1 MESKSCLQDPA
12 SSSADRVVWRIAP
25 GIKFLASKL
34 RVGNF
39 RILNN
44 SSLPV
49 YFGLEGIYSLLTRIS
64 IQNLEGS
71 EIDSLFGDA
80 LQMAG
85 VRLLTAENAQEYSIN
100 RQLAQNMCCSV
111 TTPSLSQIA
120 LTEKVNTDSA
130 TFLSAYIDISAML
143 SYLKQRVIID
153 EGMIIQL
160 ELNVP
165 SFVQNGY
172 SFDRPPCLMFD
183 EVISNLEADKA
194 PVYVFPTIISE
205 RLAIP
210 VSSNTPGVIANTFQR
225 RLNSYYGQ
233 YLQRM
238 YFALISDPNDPTGT
252 NGFSEYN
259 LAYAAT
265 DENLLIYVDG
275 RLLIPGPSSINTPAK
290 KLAYATDFNG
300 PICLPGLWS
309 YYPDVSAYGTTGL
322 NPNLYGLTNPNTGV
336 KMSGVLSFGCIK
348 IAQFITNDLTI
359 EYSASLSGPQNSY
372 VYLSLM
378 TECLRTYN
386 KETGIVSNLQM
397 PPTINTI

>member
-1 MESKSCLQDPA
+1 MESKTILQDPA
-12 SSSADRVVWRIAP
+12 SSSSDRTIWRIAP
-25 GIKFLASKL
+25 GVKFMAAKL

-49 YFGLEGIYSLLTRIS
+49 YFGTEGIYSLLTRIS
-64 IQNLEGS
+64 IQNLEGT

-80 LQMAG
+80 LLMAA
-85 VRLLTAENAQEYSIN
+85 VRLLSAENAQEYSIN
-100 RQLAQNMCCSV
+100 RQLAQNMCCSI

-130 TFLSAYIDISAML
+130 TMLSAYIDISAML

-153 EGMIIQL
+153 EGLIIQL
-160 ELNVP
+160 EWNVP

-172 SFDRPPCLMFD
+172 SYDRPPCLMFD

-194 PVYVFPTIISE
+194 PVYVYPTIISE

-210 VSSNTPGVIANTFQR
+210 VSSTTPGVVSNTFQR

-238 YFALISDPNDPTGT
+238 YFALITDPLDSGSSISP
-252 NGFSEYN
+252 YN
-259 LAYAAT
+259 LAYAAL
-265 DENLLIYVDG
+265 DESLLLYVDG
-275 RLLIPGPSSINTPAK
+275 RLLIPGPSSVNTPAK

-300 PICLPGLWS
+300 PLCLTGLES
-309 YYPDVSAYGTTGL
+309 HYAGISAYGTSGT
-322 NPNLYGLTNPNTGV
+322 NPNLFGLTNPNTGV
-336 KMSGVLSFGCIK
+336 LMSGVLSFGCIK
-348 IAQFITNDLTI
+348 IGQFITNDLTI
-359 EYSASLSGPQNSY
+359 EYSASLSGAENSY

-378 TECLRTYN
+378 TEVLRTYN
-386 KETGIVSNLQM
+386 KESGITSNLQM
-397 PPTINTI
+397 PPTVNTI

>member
-1 MESKSCLQDPA
+1 MESKTQSQDPA
-12 SSSADRVVWRIAP
+12 SSSADRVIWRIAP
-25 GIKFLASKL
+25 GVKFLAAKI

-39 RILNN
+39 RVLNN

-49 YFGLEGIYSLLTRIS
+49 YFGTEGIYSLLTRIS

-80 LQMAG
+80 LQMAAI
-85 VRLLTAENAQEYSIN
+85 RLLSAENAQEYSIN

-130 TFLSAYIDISAML
+130 TMLSAYIDISAML

-153 EGMIIQL
+153 EGLIIQL

-210 VSSNTPGVIANTFQR
+210 VSSTTPGVVANVVQR

-238 YFALISDPNDPTGT
+238 YFALISDPKTGL
-252 NGFSEYN
+252 GLSEYN
-259 LAYAAT
+259 LAYAVE
-265 DENLLIYVDG
+265 DETFILYIDG
-275 RLLIPGPSSINTPAK
+275 RQLIPAPASVNTPAK
-290 KLAYATDFNG
+290 KLSYLCDFNG
-300 PICLPGLWS
+300 PICLPGLQS
-309 YYPDVSAYGTTGL
+309 YYPGISAYGSTG
-322 NPNLYGLTNPNTGV
+322 NNANLWGLTNPNTAV
-336 KMSGVLSFGCIK
+336 LMNGVLSFGCIK

-359 EYSASLSGPQNSY
+359 EYSANLSGPENSY

-378 TECLRTYN
+378 TEVLRTYN

-397 PPTINTI
+397 PPTVNTI

>member
-1 MESKSCLQDPA
+1 METKTILQDPA
-12 SSSADRVVWRIAP
+12 SSSTDRTIWRISP
-25 GIKFLASKL
+25 GIKFLASKV

-39 RILNN
+39 RVLNN

-49 YFGLEGIYSLLTRIS
+49 YFGTEGIYSLLVRIS
-64 IQNLEGS
+64 IQNLQGT

-80 LQMAG
+80 LQMSAI
-85 VRLLTAENAQEYSIN
+85 RLLSAENAQEYSIN
-100 RQLAQNMCCSV
+100 RQLAQNMCCSI

-130 TFLSAYIDISAML
+130 TVLSAYIDISSML

-153 EGMIIQL
+153 EGLIIQL
-160 ELNVP
+160 EWNVP

-172 SFDRPPCLMFD
+172 SYDRPPCLMFD

-210 VSSNTPGVIANTFQR
+210 VSSNTPGVIANTYQR

-238 YFALISDPNDPTGT
+238 YFAIVTDPLDGGAPISVH
-252 NGFSEYN
+252 N
-259 LAYAAT
+259 LAYAVA
-265 DENLLIYVDG
+265 DEQLLLYVDG
-275 RLLIPGPSSINTPAK
+275 RLLIPGPSSVNTPAK
-290 KLAYATDFNG
+290 KLAYLTDFNG
-300 PICLPGLWS
+300 PICLPGLQS
-309 YYPDVSAYGTTGL
+309 HYPSVSAYGSTGT
-322 NPNLYGLTNPNTGV
+322 NPNLYGLLNPNTDV
-336 KMSGVLSFGCIK
+336 LMNGVLSFGCVK

-359 EYSASLSGPQNSY
+359 EWTGSLSGAEGTY

-378 TECLRTYN
+378 TEVLRTYN
-386 KETGIVSNLQM
+386 KDTGISGNLQM
-397 PPTINTI
+397 PPMVNTI

>member
-1 MESKSCLQDPA
+1 MESKTQLQDPA
-12 SSSADRVVWRIAP
+12 SSSADRTVWRIAP
-25 GIKFLASKL
+25 GIKFLAAKI

-49 YFGLEGIYSLLTRIS
+49 YFGTEGIYSLLTRIS

-80 LQMAG
+80 LQMSAI
-85 VRLLTAENAQEYSIN
+85 RLLTAENAQEYSIN

-130 TFLSAYIDISAML
+130 TILSAYIDISAML
-143 SYLKQRVIID
+143 SYLKQRVICD
-153 EGMIIQL
+153 EGLIIQL
-160 ELNVP
+160 EWNVP

-172 SFDRPPCLMFD
+172 SYDRPPCLMFD

-210 VSSNTPGVIANTFQR
+210 VASNIPGVIANTYQR

-238 YFALISDPNDPTGT
+238 YFALISDPNDPEGT
-252 NGFSEYN
+252 KGFSEYN
-259 LAYAAT
+259 VAFAAA
-265 DENLLIYVDG
+265 DETLLLYVDG
-275 RLLIPGPSSINTPAK
+275 RLLIPGPSSVNTSAK
-290 KLAYATDFNG
+290 KLAYLTDFNG
-300 PICLPGLWS
+300 PICLPGLQS
-309 YYPDVSAYGTTGL
+309 YYPDVSAYGTTGP
-322 NPNLYGLTNPNTGV
+322 NPNLYGLTNPNTGI
-336 KMSGVLSFGCIK
+336 KMNGVLSFGCVK

-359 EYSASLSGPQNSY
+359 EYSATLTGPSNGY

-378 TECLRTYN
+378 TEVLRTYN
-386 KETGIVSNLQM
+386 KETGITANLQL
-397 PPTINTI
+397 PPQVNTI